1 MPGLLSFHA
10 HPDDEV
16 ISTGGV
22 LAHYSRIGEQVVVVT
37 ATDGAEGEIH
47 NYDDPDS
54 LKPQLAEMRALEIAA
69 ALSVLGVKHHEFL
82 GYRDS
87 GMMGTEAN
95 NHPNAFWRADFTE
108 ATKRLVGL
116 IRKYQPEVMTVYDPF
131 GGYGHPDHINVHR
144 VGVAAF
150 FGARDLG
157 WFPLEDGEEYWAPAK
172 LYWTTWGR
180 ERTRKLFKYWADE
193 EDSKLEG
200 TETPEDADVAE
211 MTVEADDAEYLWRS
225 QRGFP
230 DEEISAVVDVSDFV
244 SLKTEA
250 LKAHRTQIPQD
261 WLLFRVPEDERH
273 EVYGS
278 ETFVRVF
285 SSVDSPLPESDLF
298 SGLR

>member
-16 ISTGGV
+16 IGTGGV
-22 LAHYSRIGEQVVVVT
+22 LARYSRLGEQVVVVT

-47 NYDDPDS
+47 NYDDSDS
-54 LKPQLAEMRALEIAA
+54 LKPQLAEMRAQEIAV
-69 ALSVLGVKHHEFL
+69 ALAVLGVKHHEFL

-95 NHPNAFWRADFTE
+95 DHPDAFWRADFTE

-116 IRKYQPEVMTVYDPF
+116 IRKYQPEVMTIYDPF

-144 VGVAAF
+144 VGIAAF

-157 WFPLEDGEEYWAPAK
+157 WFPLDEDQEYWAPAK

-180 ERTRKLFKYWADE
+180 ERSRKLMKYWAE
-193 EDSKLEG
+193 EGEE
-200 TETPEDADVAE
+200 TEEE
-211 MTVEADDAEYLWRS
+211 EYLWRS
-225 QRGFP
+225 RRGFP
-230 DEEISAVVDVSDFV
+230 DEEISATIDVSEFV

-250 LKAHRTQIPQD
+250 LQAHRTQIPQD
-261 WLLFRVPEDERH
+261 WILFRVPEEERN
-273 EVYGS
+273 EVYGT

-285 SSVDSPLPESDLF
+285 SSVESPLPESDLF

>member
-22 LAHYSRIGEQVVVVT
+22 LARYSRIGEQVVVVT

-54 LKPQLAEMRALEIAA
+54 LKPQLAEMRAQEIAA
-69 ALSVLGVKHHEFL
+69 ALDILGVKHHEFL

-87 GMMGTEAN
+87 GMMGTDAN
-95 NHPNAFWRADFTE
+95 NHSDAFWQADFTE
-108 ATKRLVGL
+108 ATTRLVRL
-116 IRKYQPEVMTVYDPF
+116 IRRYQPEVMTVYDPF

-144 VGVAAF
+144 IGVAAF

-157 WFPLEDGEEYWAPAK
+157 WFPLEEGEDYWAPAK

-180 ERTRKLFKYWADE
+180 ERSRKLAKYWEEESEAAAETDDE
-193 EDSKLEG
+193 KSR
-200 TETPEDADVAE
+200 
-211 MTVEADDAEYLWRS
+211 WRS
-225 QRGFP
+225 ARGFP
-230 DEEISAVVDVSDFV
+230 DDEISAVIDVSEFV
-244 SLKTEA
+244 TEKAEA
-250 LKAHRTQIPQD
+250 LQAHRTQIPQD
-261 WLLFRVPEDERH
+261 WLLLRVPEEERN
-273 EVYGS
+273 EFYGT

-285 SSVDSPLPESDLF
+285 STVESQLPENDLF